1 MGTDVEVTTRPEE
14 GDLIYLP
21 LDNTMFEIKYV
32 EAKKPFYQLN
42 NLYVYT
48 LSCEVMDY
56 ALDENIDTGIESVD
70 KASVEFGYTQD

>member
-1 MGTDVEVTTRPEE
+1 MISPFLTSDSSILVSSRPQE

-42 NLYVYT
+42 KFMFIN
-48 LSCEVMDY
+48 
-56 ALDENIDTGIESVD
+56 
-70 KASVEFGYTQD
+70 